1 MKNPISDPVYLGID
15 VGSISV
21 KLAAVLENGASLTES
36 THFQTFQTPRYNIV
50 ISRYRRTNG
59 EALSS
64 TLELLREFAR
74 VIPLHRVAGIQITG
88 SGGKQVSE
96 YLEAHFENEFKALA
110 KGVGTLFPDVRTIF
124 EMGGDNSKFL
134 RININPQNGIIG
146 IEDYEKNGDCAAGT
160 GSFMD
165 QQASRLKYNIEEIG
179 DIVLK
184 AGKASTIAGRCSVFA
199 KSDMIHAQQKGA
211 QPPEILKG
219 LCEAVVRNFKS
230 SIVRGRTVV
239 PKVIFI
245 GGVSANKGV
254 VEAMKTLFEIPDD
267 NFMTTECYAWC
278 GAIGAALLTK
288 ESRAYQN
295 HDFLEKKIS
304 ISLTDR
310 KNTFA
315 SNQPLHTKDVIF
327 LRDRVKPYSFEG
339 KSLPV
344 KTYLGI
350 DVGSVSTNLVV
361 IDEDNNI
368 IKEIYVYTQARPIQI
383 VNQGLKDIHAELGNK
398 ISIEG
403 VGTTGSGRE
412 LIGELVGADTIKDEI
427 TAHKTG
433 AMYISEKLIQAK
445 VDTIFEIGGQ
455 DSKFISIQDN
465 IVVDFAMNEAC
476 AAGTGS
482 FLEEQAEKLG
492 INIKGEFSQ
501 LALSSTSPIKLGER
515 CTVFME
521 KDINS
526 FMQTGAAKQDIVAGL
541 AYSIVMN
548 YLNRVVRSRKIGDT
562 IYFQGGT
569 AYNDSVAAAF
579 SIILG
584 KKIIVPPH
592 NGVVGAI
599 GAAILAKER
608 TISKDAQTKFRGYSL
623 DAVDYTVRHF
633 TCRACSNFCD
643 MQEVKVDSEKTFWGD
658 KCSDK
663 FRKKTKVDKKPVI
676 PNLFELRETI
686 LMETFQ
692 PDRNQGKI
700 RMGLPR
706 SMHFYE
712 KFPFWNAY
720 FSELGFQVVL
730 SEPTNK
736 EIINAGVEATI
747 AEPCFPI
754 KVAHGHF
761 KDLLRKNCDYI
772 FQPNVIDAETK
783 FMKVNSQHCPWTQ
796 TLPFVIRASSLGEG
810 NADKVLCPTIHFRDG
825 KEAVAR
831 ELLNYLKKFNLN
843 KSTHERALSMAYDAQ
858 HDFHRRLYAHGR
870 EALKTLE
877 ETNSMAVILVG
888 RVYNVNDRSMNLNIP
903 NKLREY
909 YGLNAIPMDMIDS
922 NAIDVSDVNNNM
934 YWNSGRKILQIS
946 KFIKDKPNLH
956 LIYIT
961 NFKCGPDSYIKHFV
975 ADASGKPFLT
985 LQLDGHANDAG
996 VITRCEAYLDS
1007 KSFFKNGTAPTVT
1020 ELQLPVRIP
1029 EPEFQV

>member
-1 MKNPISDPVYLGID
+1 MQNPITHPVYVGMD

-21 KLAAVLENGASLTES
+21 KLAAILESGVTLPESPYFFVLQSSPHTVL
-36 THFQTFQTPRYNIV
+36 
-50 ISRYRRTNG
+50 ISKYRRTNG
-59 EALSS
+59 EALSAAI
-64 TLELLREFAR
+64 ELFRELIQL
-74 VIPLHRVAGIQITG
+74 IPLKRIAGIQVTG
-88 SGGKQVSE
+88 SGGKKISE
-96 YLEAHFENEFKALA
+96 YLQANFENEFRALA
-110 KGVGTLFPDVRTIF
+110 KGVGTLFPDVRTVF

-134 RININPQNGIIG
+134 RINVNQENGVIG

-165 QQASRLKYNIEEIG
+165 QQASRLKYNIEDVG

-199 KSDMIHAQQKGA
+199 KSDMIHAQQKGE

-230 SIVRGRTVV
+230 SIVKGRTII
-239 PKVIFI
+239 PKTLFI
-245 GGVSANKGV
+245 GGVSANQGV
-254 VEAMKTLFEIPDD
+254 VQAMKNLFEIADD
-267 NFMTTECYAWC
+267 DFMTTPYYAWC
-278 GAIGAALLTK
+278 GAIGAALLSK
-288 ESRAYQN
+288 ESKTYKD
-295 HDFLEKKIS
+295 HSYLESKIFNGP
-304 ISLTDR
+304 TDP
-310 KNTFA
+310 TIHFA
-315 SNQPLHTKDVIF
+315 SAQPLHTRDVIF
-327 LRDRVKPYSFEG
+327 LRDRVKPYSFDG

-344 KTYLGI
+344 KAFLGVDI
-350 DVGSVSTNLVV
+350 GSVSTNLVV
-361 IDEDNNI
+361 IDEEHNI
-368 IKEIYVYTQARPIQI
+368 IKEIYVYTQARPIEI
-383 VNQGLKDIHAELGNK
+383 VNQGLKDLHSELGSK

-412 LIGELVGADTIKDEI
+412 LIGELIGADTIKDEI

-492 INIKGEFSQ
+492 IRIKGEFSK
-501 LALSSTSPIKLGER
+501 LALSSANPIKLGER

-526 FMQTGAAKQDIVAGL
+526 FLQTGAGKEDIVAGL
-541 AYSIVMN
+541 AYSIVLN
-548 YLNRVVRSRKIGDT
+548 YLNRVVRSRKIGET

-579 SIILG
+579 SIVLG

-599 GAAILAKER
+599 GAAILAKEKVR
-608 TISKDAQTKFRGYSL
+608 SSNCKSKFHGWSL
-623 DAVDYTVRHF
+623 DAVNYTVRHF

-663 FRKKTKVDKKPVI
+663 FRKKAKVDSKPVI
-676 PNLFELRETI
+676 PNLADLRENL
-686 LMETFQ
+686 LMETYD
-692 PDRNQGKI
+692 PARNPGKK

-730 SEPTNK
+730 SEATNK
-736 EIINAGVEATI
+736 EIINAGVETTI

-761 KDLLRKNCDYI
+761 KDLLDKQCDYI
-772 FQPNVIDAETK
+772 FQPNVIDGETK
-783 FMKVNSQHCPWTQ
+783 FMNVNSHHCPWTQ
-796 TLPFVIRASSLGEG
+796 TLPFVIRGSSLGDG
-810 NADKVLCPTIHFRDG
+810 NEEKIQSPTLHFRDG
-825 KEAVAR
+825 KEKISS
-831 ELLNYLKKFNLN
+831 ELFGYFKKLGIRRSLHEFAL
-843 KSTHERALSMAYDAQ
+843 ERAYEAQ
-858 HDFHRRLYAHGR
+858 HRFQQKLYALGQQ
-870 EALKTLE
+870 ALRTLE
-877 ETNSMAVILVG
+877 ETNEMAVILVG

-909 YGLNAIPMDMIDS
+909 YGVNVIPMDMIDCS
-922 NAIDVSDVNNNM
+922 GIDISDVNDNM

-975 ADASGKPFLT
+975 VEASHKPFLT

-996 VITRCEAYLDS
+996 VVTRCEAYLDS
-1007 KSFFKNGTAPTVT
+1007 KSFFKRERPTAYRFEMEKCDVC
-1020 ELQLPVRIP
+1020 
-1029 EPEFQV
+1029 

>member
-1 MKNPISDPVYLGID
+1 MHNPALRPVYVGID

-21 KLAAVLENGASLTES
+21 KMAALTAPEDELGS
-36 THFQTFQTPRYNIV
+36 SDHFELFKNQRFTMAL
-50 ISRYRRTNG
+50 SRYRRSNG
-59 EALSS
+59 ESLAV
-64 TLELLREFAR
+64 TVQMLRQLTEI
-74 VIPLHRVAGIQITG
+74 IPLSRIAGIQVIG
-88 SGGKQVSE
+88 SGGRQISDH
-96 YLEAHFENEFKALA
+96 LQAQFENEFRAVA
-110 KGVGTLFPDVRTIF
+110 KGVGTLYPDVQTVF

-134 RININPQNGIIG
+134 HIQINKQSGMIG

-165 QQASRLKYNIEEIG
+165 QQASRLKYNIEEVG

-199 KSDMIHAQQKGA
+199 KSDMIHAQQKGE

-230 SIVRGRTVV
+230 SIVKGRTIA
-239 PKVIFI
+239 PKAIFI

-254 VEAMKTLFEIPDD
+254 VQAMKNLFEIPDED
-267 NFMTTECYAWC
+267 FITTPFYAWC
-278 GAIGAALLTK
+278 GAIGAALLAK
-288 ESRAYQN
+288 EAKVLKDHRY
-295 HDFLEKKIS
+295 LESLIS
-304 ISLTDR
+304 EGELKS
-310 KNTFA
+310 NNSFA
-315 SNQPLHTKDVIF
+315 SGQPLHTRDVIF

-339 KSLPV
+339 KSIPV
-344 KTYLGI
+344 KAYLGI
-350 DVGSVSTNLVV
+350 DIGSVSTNLVV
-361 IDEDNNI
+361 IDDDNNI
-368 IKEIYVYTQARPIQI
+368 IKEIYVYTQARPIEI
-383 VNQGLKDIHAELGNK
+383 VNQGLKDIHRELGGK
-398 ISIEG
+398 ISVEG

-412 LIGELVGADTIKDEI
+412 LIGELIGADAIKDEI

-433 AMYISEKLIQAK
+433 AVYISDKLIQAK

-455 DSKFISIQDN
+455 DSKFISLQDN

-492 INIKGEFSQ
+492 ISIKGEFSK
-501 LALSSTSPIKLGER
+501 LALSSASPIKLGER

-521 KDINS
+521 KDINA
-526 FMQTGAAKQDIVAGL
+526 FMQTGAAKEDIVAGL
-541 AYSIVMN
+541 AYSIVHN

-579 SIILG
+579 SMVLG

-599 GAAILAKER
+599 GAAILAKE
-608 TISKDAQTKFRGYSL
+608 KVLAGQDKTKFRGYSL
-623 DAVDYTVRHF
+623 DAINYTVRHF

-663 FRKKTKVDKKPVI
+663 FRKKAKVDKKPVI
-676 PNLFELRETI
+676 PNLADLRENI
-686 LMETFQ
+686 LMETFE
-692 PDRNQGKI
+692 PGRNQGNKSI
-700 RMGLPR
+700 GLPR
-706 SMHFYE
+706 SMHFFE
-712 KFPFWNAY
+712 KLPFWNAY
-720 FSELGFQVVL
+720 FNSVGFQVVL
-730 SEPTNK
+730 SESTNK

-761 KDLLRKNCDYI
+761 KNLIDKGCDYI
-772 FQPNVIDAETK
+772 FQPNVIDGETK
-783 FMKVNSQHCPWTQ
+783 FMNYNSHHCPWTQ
-796 TLPFVIRASSLGEG
+796 TLPFVLKGSSLGEG
-810 NADKVLCPTIHFRDG
+810 REEMILCPTLHFREGQKKISD
-825 KEAVAR
+825 
-831 ELLNYLKKFNLN
+831 ELFDYLKRPLNL
-843 KSTHERALSMAYDAQ
+843 KRTLHDKAVQRAYDAQ
-858 HDFHRRLYAHGR
+858 HRFQQKLYELGR
-870 EALKTLE
+870 DAIRAIDDSGE
-877 ETNSMAVILVG
+877 MAVILVG

-909 YGLNAIPMDMIDS
+909 YGINVIPMDMLDIHSID
-922 NAIDVSDVNNNM
+922 ITDINNNM
-934 YWNSGRKILQIS
+934 YWNSGRKILQIA
-946 KFIKDKPNLH
+946 KFIKDRPHLH

-975 ADASGKPFLT
+975 AEASGKPFLT

-996 VITRCEAYLDS
+996 VVTRCEAYLDS
-1007 KSFFKNGTAPTVT
+1007 KGFFRSQNASYRYEMEKCDVC
-1020 ELQLPVRIP
+1020 
-1029 EPEFQV
+1029 

>member
-1 MKNPISDPVYLGID
+1 MQNPISNPAYVGID
-15 VGSISV
+15 VGSTSV
-21 KLAAVLENGASLTES
+21 KLAAVLEENASLQQS
-36 THFQTFQTPRYNIV
+36 PHFQVFQSSPQTIL

-59 EALSS
+59 EALASA
-64 TLELLREFAR
+64 LQLLKEF
-74 VIPLHRVAGIQITG
+74 VQLIPLDRIAGIQVTG
-88 SGGKQVSE
+88 SGGKQISE
-96 YLEAHFENEFKALA
+96 YLQSRFENEFRAVA
-110 KGVGTLFPDVRTIF
+110 KGVGTLFPDVRTVF
-124 EMGGDNSKFL
+124 EMGGDNSKYL
-134 RININPQNGIIG
+134 RLNVNPKSGVIG

-165 QQASRLKYNIEEIG
+165 QQASRLKYNIEDVG

-199 KSDMIHAQQKGA
+199 KSDMIHAQQKGE

-230 SIVRGRTVV
+230 SVVRGRAII
-239 PKVIFI
+239 PKIIFI
-245 GGVSANKGV
+245 GGVSANQGV
-254 VEAMKTLFEIPDD
+254 VQAIKEIFEIREEDL
-267 NFMTTECYAWC
+267 MTTECYAWC
-278 GAIGAALLTK
+278 GAIGAALLSK
-288 ESRAYQN
+288 EGKVFKDNTYLESKIL
-295 HDFLEKKIS
+295 HD
-304 ISLTDR
+304 
-310 KNTFA
+310 A
-315 SNQPLHTKDVIF
+315 SNQKKDFAAGQRLHTQDVIF
-327 LRDRVKPYSFEG
+327 LRDRVKPYSFDG
-339 KSLPV
+339 KTMPV

-350 DVGSVSTNLVV
+350 DIGSVSTNLVV
-361 IDEDNNI
+361 LDEDNNI
-368 IKEIYVYTQARPIQI
+368 IKEIYVYTQARPIEI
-383 VNQGLKDIHAELGNK
+383 VNQGLKDIHAELGGK
-398 ISIEG
+398 ITIAG

-455 DSKFISIQDN
+455 DSKFISIEDN

-492 INIKGEFSQ
+492 INIKGEFSR

-526 FMQTGAAKQDIVAGL
+526 FLQIGATKEDIVAGL
-541 AYSIVMN
+541 AYSIVLN

-579 SIILG
+579 SIVLG

-599 GAAILAKER
+599 GAAILAKEKIKA
-608 TISKDAQTKFRGYSL
+608 TQMKTKFRGYSL
-623 DAVDYTVRHF
+623 DEVDYTVRHF

-663 FRKKTKVDKKPVI
+663 FRKKAKVDKKPVI
-676 PNLFELRETI
+676 QNLFDLREAI
-686 LMETFQ
+686 LLETF
-692 PDRNQGKI
+692 DSNKNVGRKKI
-700 RMGLPR
+700 GLPR

-712 KFPFWNAY
+712 KFPFWNRY
-720 FSELGFQVVL
+720 FTDLGFHVVL
-730 SEPTNK
+730 SEATNK

-761 KDLLRKNCDYI
+761 KDLLDKGCDYI

-783 FMKVNSQHCPWTQ
+783 FMNVNSYHCPWTQ
-796 TLPFVIRASSLGEG
+796 TLPYVIQGSSLCDE
-810 NADKVLCPTIHFRDG
+810 NPDKLLCPTIHFRSG
-825 KEAVAR
+825 KEYVSK
-831 ELLNYLKKFNLN
+831 ELFDYIKKLGVK
-843 KSTHERALSMAYDAQ
+843 KSTHERALSSAYRVQ
-858 HDFHRRLYAHGR
+858 ESFQQKLYDLGSQS
-870 EALKTLE
+870 LKILE
-877 ETNSMAVILVG
+877 ETDEMAVILVG
-888 RVYNVNDRSMNLNIP
+888 RTYNVNDRGINLNIP

-909 YGLNAIPMDMIDS
+909 YGVNVIPMDMIDCS
-922 NAIDVSDVNNNM
+922 AIDISEINNNM

-975 ADASGKPFLT
+975 VEASQKPFLT

-996 VITRCEAYLDS
+996 VVTRCEAYLDS
-1007 KSFFKNGTAPTVT
+1007 KSFFKTNR
-1020 ELQLPVRIP
+1020 PVSYNF
-1029 EPEFQV
+1029 EMEKCDVC

>member
-1 MKNPISDPVYLGID
+1 MQNPVSNPVYIGID

-21 KLAAVLENGASLTES
+21 KLAALLETNSPFPES
-36 THFQTFQTPRYNIV
+36 PNFQIYQTSPQTII
-50 ISRYRRTNG
+50 ISNYRRTNG
-59 EALSS
+59 EALVA
-64 TLELLREFAR
+64 TLQLLKEFVN
-74 VIPLHRVAGIQITG
+74 VIPLQRIAGIQVTG
-88 SGGKQVSE
+88 SGGKQVSD
-96 YLEAHFENEFKALA
+96 YLQSNFENEFRAVA
-110 KGVGTLFPDVRTIF
+110 RGVGTLFPTVRTIF

-134 RININPQNGIIG
+134 RLNVNPQTGMIG

-165 QQASRLKYNIEEIG
+165 QQASRLKYNIEDVG

-199 KSDMIHAQQKGA
+199 KSDMIHAQQKGE

-230 SIVRGRTVV
+230 SVVRGRTIV
-239 PKVIFI
+239 PKILFI
-245 GGVSANKGV
+245 GGVSANHGV
-254 VEAMKTLFEIPDD
+254 VQAMKSLFEIAEED
-267 NFMTTECYAWC
+267 FITTECYAWC
-278 GAIGAALLTK
+278 GAIGAALLSK
-288 ESRAYQN
+288 EAKTYKD
-295 HDFLEKKIS
+295 HDYLKNKIS
-304 ISLTDR
+304 DDR
-310 KNTFA
+310 QNYKTNFA
-315 SNQPLHTKDVIF
+315 SGQPLHTQDVVF

-339 KSLPV
+339 KTLPV

-350 DVGSVSTNLVV
+350 DIGSVSTNLVV

-368 IKEIYVYTQARPIQI
+368 IKEIYVYTQARPIEI
-383 VNQGLKDIHAELGNK
+383 VNQGLKDIHSELGNK
-398 ISIEG
+398 ISVEG

-412 LIGELVGADTIKDEI
+412 LIGELIGADTIKDEI

-433 AMYISEKLIQAK
+433 AMYISEKLIHAK

-492 INIKGEFSQ
+492 INIKGEFSK
-501 LALSSTSPIKLGER
+501 LALSSSSPTKLGER

-526 FMQTGAAKQDIVAGL
+526 FMQTGAAKEDIVAGL
-541 AYSIVMN
+541 AYSIVLN
-548 YLNRVVRSRKIGDT
+548 YLNRVVRSRKIGET

-579 SIILG
+579 SIVLG

-599 GAAILAKER
+599 GAAILAKEKIQAAR
-608 TISKDAQTKFRGYSL
+608 TKTMFRGWSL
-623 DAVDYTVRHF
+623 DAVNYTVRHF

-663 FRKKTKVDKKPVI
+663 FRKKAKVDKKPVI
-676 PNLFELRETI
+676 ENLSELRETI
-686 LMETFQ
+686 LMETFV
-692 PDRNQGKI
+692 PDRNPGRKRI
-700 RMGLPR
+700 GLPR

-720 FSELGFQVVL
+720 FSELGFQVVP
-730 SEPTNK
+730 SEATNK

-761 KDLLRKNCDYI
+761 KDLLNKNCDYI
-772 FQPNVIDAETK
+772 FQPNVIDGETK
-783 FMKVNSQHCPWTQ
+783 FMNVNSHHCPWTQ
-796 TLPFVIRASSLGEG
+796 TLPFVIRGSSLADG
-810 NADKVLCPTIHFRDG
+810 NEDKILCPTLHFRDG
-825 KEAVAR
+825 KEKVSR
-831 ELLNYLKKFNLN
+831 ELFSNLKLLNIKKSVHDRAIDLAYRVQHQFHQKLYDLGR
-843 KSTHERALSMAYDAQ
+843 RALN
-858 HDFHRRLYAHGR
+858 
-870 EALKTLE
+870 TLDD
-877 ETNSMAVILVG
+877 TNEMAVILVG

-903 NKLREY
+903 NKLLEY
-909 YGLNAIPMDMIDS
+909 YGINVIPMDMIDCS
-922 NAIDVSDVNNNM
+922 SIDISGINNNM

-975 ADASGKPFLT
+975 VEASQKPFLT
-985 LQLDGHANDAG
+985 LQLDGHVNDAG
-996 VITRCEAYLDS
+996 VVTRCEAYLDS
-1007 KSFFKNGTAPTVT
+1007 KSFFKNDRSV
-1020 ELQLPVRIP
+1020 I
-1029 EPEFQV
+1029 

>member
-1 MKNPISDPVYLGID
+1 MQNPIYHPVYIGID

-21 KLAAVLENGASLTES
+21 KLAAVLDANITVPESLYFRIYPFSPHT
-36 THFQTFQTPRYNIV
+36 IV
-50 ISRYRRTNG
+50 ISEYQRTNG
-59 EALSS
+59 EPLAA
-64 TLELLREFAR
+64 TLELLRQFIQI
-74 VIPLHRVAGIQITG
+74 IPIHLVAGIQVTG
-88 SGGKQVSE
+88 SGGKKINE
-96 YLEAHFENEFKALA
+96 YLQSHYENEFRAVA
-110 KGVGTLFPDVRTIF
+110 KGVGTLFPGVRTVF

-134 RININPQNGIIG
+134 RLNVNPHNGMIG

-165 QQASRLKYNIEEIG
+165 QQASRLKYDIENVG

-184 AGKASTIAGRCSVFA
+184 AGKASNIAGRCSVFA
-199 KSDMIHAQQKGA
+199 KSDMIHAQQKGE

-230 SIVRGRTVV
+230 SVVRGRTIV
-239 PKVIFI
+239 PKVLFI

-254 VEAMKTLFEIPDD
+254 VQAMKELFVIPDE

-278 GAIGAALLTK
+278 GAIGSALLSK
-288 ESRAYQN
+288 EAKEFKDHTY
-295 HDFLEKKIS
+295 LKS
-304 ISLTDR
+304 ILSDTLAGSI
-310 KNTFA
+310 NNFSA
-315 SNQPLHTKDVIF
+315 GQHLHTDDVIF
-327 LRDRVKPYSFEG
+327 LRDRVKPYSFNG
-339 KSLPV
+339 KALPV

-350 DVGSVSTNLVV
+350 DIGSVSTNLVV

-368 IKEIYVYTQARPIQI
+368 IKEIYVYTQARPIEI
-383 VNQGLKDIHAELGNK
+383 VNQGLKDIQAELGDK

-412 LIGELVGADTIKDEI
+412 LIGELIGADTIKDEI

-492 INIKGEFSQ
+492 INIKGEFSK
-501 LALSSTSPIKLGER
+501 LALSSVNPIKLGER

-526 FMQTGAAKQDIVAGL
+526 FLQTGATKEDIVAGL
-541 AYSIVMN
+541 AYSIVLN

-579 SIILG
+579 SIVLG

-599 GAAILAKER
+599 GAAILAKEKTTSAR
-608 TISKDAQTKFRGYSL
+608 IKTKFRGYSL
-623 DAVDYTVRHF
+623 DAVNYTVRHF

-663 FRKKTKVDKKPVI
+663 FRKKAKVDTKPVI
-676 PNLFELRETI
+676 PNLSDLREEILLEGFDPNRNSGGRTI
-686 LMETFQ
+686 
-692 PDRNQGKI
+692 
-700 RMGLPR
+700 GLPR

-712 KFPFWNAY
+712 KFPFWNTY
-720 FSELGFQVVL
+720 FTELGFRTVL

-736 EIINAGVEATI
+736 EIINAGVDATI

-761 KDLLRKNCDYI
+761 KDLLDKNCDFI
-772 FQPNVIDAETK
+772 FQPNAIDGETK
-783 FMKVNSQHCPWTQ
+783 FMNVNSHHCPWTQ
-796 TLPFVIRASSLGEG
+796 TLPFVIRGSSLGDG
-810 NADKVLCPTIHFRDG
+810 NEHKILCPTLHFRDG
-825 KEAVAR
+825 QETVSNELFEYFKHLKIHKTTHKHAVD
-831 ELLNYLKKFNLN
+831 K
-843 KSTHERALSMAYDAQ
+843 AYETQ
-858 HDFHRRLYAHGR
+858 HRFHQKLYTLGT
-870 EALKTLE
+870 EALKILE
-877 ETNSMAVILVG
+877 ATNEMAVILVG

-903 NKLREY
+903 SKLREY
-909 YGLNAIPMDMIDS
+909 YGVNVIPMDMIDCS
-922 NAIDVSDVNNNM
+922 PIDISDINNNM

-975 ADASGKPFLT
+975 VEASQKPFLT

-996 VITRCEAYLDS
+996 VVTRCEAYLDS
-1007 KSFFKNGTAPTVT
+1007 KSFFKKDRPVSYNF
-1020 ELQLPVRIP
+1020 ELERCDVC
-1029 EPEFQV
+1029 

>member
-1 MKNPISDPVYLGID
+1 MQNPIPHPVYVGID

-21 KLAAVLENGASLTES
+21 KLAAVSDANLSIPES
-36 THFQTFQTPRYNIV
+36 PEFHYFQSSPHTII
-50 ISRYRRTNG
+50 ISKYRRTNG
-59 EALSS
+59 EALTSA
-64 TLELLREFAR
+64 LKLLGQF
-74 VIPLHRVAGIQITG
+74 VQLVPLNRIAGIQVTG
-88 SGGKQVSE
+88 SGGKQISE
-96 YLEAHFENEFKALA
+96 YLQAHFENEFRAVA
-110 KGVGTLFPDVRTIF
+110 KGVGTLYPGVRTIF

-134 RININPQNGIIG
+134 RINATNQTGVIG

-165 QQASRLKYNIEEIG
+165 QQASRLKYDIEDVG

-199 KSDMIHAQQKGA
+199 KSDMIHAQQKGE

-230 SIVRGRTVV
+230 SVVRGRAVV

-254 VEAMKTLFEIPDD
+254 VQAMKSLFEIQDE
-267 NFMTTECYAWC
+267 NFITSDCYAWC
-278 GAIGAALLTK
+278 GAIGSALLSK
-288 ESRAYQN
+288 ESKAYK
-295 HDFLEKKIS
+295 DYSYLESKLFGNLFDQKS
-304 ISLTDR
+304 
-310 KNTFA
+310 KFA
-315 SNQPLHTKDVIF
+315 SAQPLNTKDVIF
-327 LRDRVKPYSFEG
+327 LRDRVKPYSFDE
-339 KSLPV
+339 KTLPV
-344 KTYLGI
+344 KAYLGI
-350 DVGSVSTNLVV
+350 DIGSVSTNLVV

-368 IKEIYVYTQARPIQI
+368 IKEIYVYTQARPIEI
-383 VNQGLKDIHAELGNK
+383 VNQGLKDIHSELGDR
-398 ISIEG
+398 ISVAGI
-403 VGTTGSGRE
+403 GTTGSGRE
-412 LIGELVGADTIKDEI
+412 LIGELIGADTIKDEI

-492 INIKGEFSQ
+492 INIKGEFSK
-501 LALSSTSPIKLGER
+501 LALSSPSPIKLGER

-526 FMQTGAAKQDIVAGL
+526 FLQIGASKQDIVAGL
-541 AYSIVMN
+541 AYSIVLN

-579 SIILG
+579 SIVLG

-599 GAAILAKER
+599 GAAILAKEKVNA
-608 TISKDAQTKFRGYSL
+608 SKMITKFRGWSL
-623 DAVDYTVRHF
+623 DSVDYTVRHF

-663 FRKKTKVDKKPVI
+663 FRKKAKVDKKPVI
-676 PNLFELRETI
+676 PNLSDIREQI
-686 LMETFQ
+686 LMETFV
-692 PDRNQGKI
+692 PERNRGCIKI
-700 RMGLPR
+700 GMPR

-712 KFPFWNAY
+712 KFPFWNTY
-720 FSELGFQVVL
+720 FSQIGFQVVL

-736 EIINAGVEATI
+736 EIINAGVETSV

-754 KVAHGHF
+754 KVAYGHF
-761 KDLLRKNCDYI
+761 KDLLDKNCDYF

-783 FMKVNSQHCPWTQ
+783 FMNVNSHHCPWTQ
-796 TLPFVIRASSLGEG
+796 TLPFVILGSSLGDG
-810 NADKVLCPTIHFRDG
+810 NEDKILRPTIHFRDG
-825 KEAVAR
+825 KTKVSKELFDYLRKLKISKAV
-831 ELLNYLKKFNLN
+831 
-843 KSTHERALSMAYDAQ
+843 HERAITLAYEAQ
-858 HDFHRRLYAHGR
+858 HHFHQTLYDLGHR
-870 EALKTLE
+870 ALQTLE
-877 ETNSMAVILVG
+877 ESNEMAVILVG
-888 RVYNVNDRSMNLNIP
+888 RAYNVNDRSMNLNIP

-909 YGLNAIPMDMIDS
+909 YGVNVIPMDMIDCS
-922 NAIDVSDVNNNM
+922 LIDISEINPNM

-946 KFIKDKPNLH
+946 KFIRGKPNLH

-975 ADASGKPFLT
+975 VEASQKPFLT

-996 VITRCEAYLDS
+996 VVTRCEAYLDS
-1007 KSFFKNGTAPTVT
+1007 KSFFKADRPISYNFEMEKCDVC
-1020 ELQLPVRIP
+1020 
-1029 EPEFQV
+1029 

>member
-1 MKNPISDPVYLGID
+1 MQNPIPHPVYVGID

-21 KLAAVLENGASLTES
+21 KLAAVSDAHLSISDSPEF
-36 THFQTFQTPRYNIV
+36 HVFQSSPYTII
-50 ISRYRRTNG
+50 ISKYRRTNG
-59 EALSS
+59 ETLSS
-64 TLELLREFAR
+64 ALKLLGQF
-74 VIPLHRVAGIQITG
+74 VQLVPLNRIAGIQVTG
-88 SGGKQVSE
+88 SGGKQISE
-96 YLEAHFENEFKALA
+96 YLQAHFENEFRAVA
-110 KGVGTLFPDVRTIF
+110 KGVGTLYPEVRTIF

-134 RININPQNGIIG
+134 RINVNNQTGVIG

-165 QQASRLKYNIEEIG
+165 QQASRLRYEIEDVG
-179 DIVLK
+179 DIVLR

-199 KSDMIHAQQKGA
+199 KSDMIHAQQKGE

-230 SIVRGRTVV
+230 SVVRGRAIV

-254 VEAMKTLFEIPDD
+254 VQAMKSLFEIQDD
-267 NFMTTECYAWC
+267 DLITGDCYAWC
-278 GAIGAALLTK
+278 GAIGSALLSM
-288 ESRAYQN
+288 ESKLYKN
-295 HDFLEKKIS
+295 YEYLEPKLVTNLSDQK
-304 ISLTDR
+304 TA
-310 KNTFA
+310 FA
-315 SNQPLHTKDVIF
+315 SAQPLNTNDVIF
-327 LRDRVKPYSFEG
+327 LRDRVKPYTFEG
-339 KSLPV
+339 LTLPV
-344 KTYLGI
+344 KAYLGI
-350 DVGSVSTNLVV
+350 DIGSVSTNLVV
-361 IDEDNNI
+361 IDENNNI
-368 IKEIYVYTQARPIQI
+368 IKEIYVYTQARPIEI
-383 VNQGLKDIHAELGNK
+383 VNQGLKDIHSELGDR
-398 ISIEG
+398 ISVAGI
-403 VGTTGSGRE
+403 GTTGSGRE
-412 LIGELVGADTIKDEI
+412 LIGELIGADTIKDEI

-455 DSKFISIQDN
+455 DSKFISIEDN

-492 INIKGEFSQ
+492 INIKGEFSK
-501 LALSSTSPIKLGER
+501 LALSSSSPIKLGER

-526 FMQTGAAKQDIVAGL
+526 FLQIGASKQDIVAGL
-541 AYSIVMN
+541 AYSIVLN

-579 SIILG
+579 SIVLG

-599 GAAILAKER
+599 GAAILAKEKVIAS
-608 TISKDAQTKFRGYSL
+608 TMTTKFRGWSL
-623 DAVDYTVRHF
+623 DSVDYTVRHF

-663 FRKKTKVDKKPVI
+663 FRKKAKVDTKPVI
-676 PNLFELRETI
+676 ENLFEIRENLLTGTYDP
-686 LMETFQ
+686 E
-692 PDRNQGKI
+692 RNKGK
-700 RMGLPR
+700 RTVGLPR

-712 KFPFWNAY
+712 KFPFWNVY
-720 FSELGFQVVL
+720 FTELGFQVVL

-736 EIINAGVEATI
+736 ETINAGVETTV

-761 KDLLRKNCDYI
+761 KDLLDKGCDYI
-772 FQPNVIDAETK
+772 FQPNVIDAETP
-783 FMKVNSQHCPWTQ
+783 FTNVNSYHCPWTQ
-796 TLPFVIRASSLGEG
+796 TLPYVIRGSSLGDG
-810 NADKVLCPTIHFRDG
+810 QHSDNILCPTIHFRKG
-825 KEAVAR
+825 KDAVSK
-831 ELLNYLKKFNLN
+831 ELFTYFRKLDI
-843 KSTHERALSMAYDAQ
+843 SRASNDRAVSLAYRAQAAFQQKLYELGNDA
-858 HDFHRRLYAHGR
+858 LT
-870 EALKTLE
+870 TLE
-877 ETNSMAVILVG
+877 RSQEMAIILVG
-888 RVYNVNDRSMNLNIP
+888 RVYNINDRGMNLNIP

-909 YGLNAIPMDMIDS
+909 YGVNVIPMDMIDI
-922 NAIDVSDVNNNM
+922 NAIDITDVNNNM
-934 YWNSGRKILQIS
+934 FWNSGRKILQIS
-946 KFIKDKPNLH
+946 KFIRDKPNLH

-975 ADASGKPFLT
+975 VEASKKPFLT

-996 VITRCEAYLDS
+996 VVTRCEAYLDS
-1007 KSFFKNGTAPTVT
+1007 KSFFKAQRPVT
-1020 ELQLPVRIP
+1020 YQFEMERCDVC
-1029 EPEFQV
+1029 

>member
-1 MKNPISDPVYLGID
+1 MQNPIPHPVYIGID

-21 KLAAVLENGASLTES
+21 KLAALLEPGSSFPES
-36 THFQTFQTPRYNIV
+36 PNFRLYQTSPQTIV

-59 EALSS
+59 EALTS
-64 TLELLREFAR
+64 TLQLLKEFTGL
-74 VIPLHRVAGIQITG
+74 IPLQRIAGVQVTG
-88 SGGKQVSE
+88 SGGKQVSD
-96 YLEAHFENEFKALA
+96 YLQSHFENEFRAVA
-110 KGVGTLFPDVRTIF
+110 KGVGSLFPSVRTVF

-134 RININPQNGIIG
+134 RININEQNGMIG

-165 QQASRLKYNIEEIG
+165 QQASRLKYNIEDVG

-199 KSDMIHAQQKGA
+199 KSDMIHAQQKGE

-219 LCEAVVRNFKS
+219 LSEAVVRNFKS
-230 SIVRGRTVV
+230 SVVRGRTIV
-239 PKVIFI
+239 PKILFI

-254 VEAMKTLFEIPDD
+254 VQAMKTLFEIADED
-267 NFMTTECYAWC
+267 FITTECYAWC
-278 GAIGAALLTK
+278 GAIGAAMLSK
-288 ESRAYQN
+288 EAKTYKD
-295 HDFLEKKIS
+295 HGYLKKKIS
-304 ISLTDR
+304 DDLQNYKT
-310 KNTFA
+310 NFA
-315 SNQPLHTKDVIF
+315 SGQPLHTQDVVF

-339 KSLPV
+339 KTLPV

-350 DVGSVSTNLVV
+350 DIGSVSTNLVV

-368 IKEIYVYTQARPIQI
+368 IKEIYVYTQARPIEI
-383 VNQGLKDIHAELGNK
+383 VNQGLKDIHSELGNK
-398 ISIEG
+398 ISVEG

-412 LIGELVGADTIKDEI
+412 LIGELIGADTIKDEI

-465 IVVDFAMNEAC
+465 IVIDFAMNEAC

-482 FLEEQAEKLG
+482 FLEEQAEKIG
-492 INIKGEFSQ
+492 INIKGEFSK
-501 LALSSTSPIKLGER
+501 LALSSSSPTKLGER

-526 FMQTGAAKQDIVAGL
+526 FMQTGAAKEDIVAGL
-541 AYSIVMN
+541 AYSIVLN
-548 YLNRVVRSRKIGDT
+548 YLNRVVRSRKIGET

-579 SIILG
+579 SIVLG

-599 GAAILAKER
+599 GAAILAKEKIQAAR
-608 TISKDAQTKFRGYSL
+608 TKTMFRGWSL
-623 DAVDYTVRHF
+623 DAVNYTVRHF

-663 FRKKTKVDKKPVI
+663 FRKKAKVDKKPVI
-676 PNLFELRETI
+676 ENLSELRETI
-686 LMETFQ
+686 LMETFV
-692 PDRNQGKI
+692 PDRNPGRKRI
-700 RMGLPR
+700 GLPR

-720 FSELGFQVVL
+720 FSELGFQVVP
-730 SEPTNK
+730 SEATNK

-761 KDLLRKNCDYI
+761 KDLLNKNCDYI
-772 FQPNVIDAETK
+772 FQPNVIDGETK
-783 FMKVNSQHCPWTQ
+783 FMNVNSHHCPWTQ
-796 TLPFVIRASSLGEG
+796 TLPYVIRGSSMGDG
-810 NADKVLCPTIHFRDG
+810 NEDKILCPTLHFRGG
-825 KEAVAR
+825 KEKISQ
-831 ELLNYLKKFNLN
+831 ELYDYFKTLNIKR
-843 KSTHERALSMAYDAQ
+843 SAHDRAIELAYQVQ
-858 HDFHRRLYAHGR
+858 HQFHQKLYDLGHR
-870 EALKTLE
+870 ALKTLD
-877 ETNSMAVILVG
+877 ETNEMAVILVG

-909 YGLNAIPMDMIDS
+909 YGINVIPMDMIDCS
-922 NAIDVSDVNNNM
+922 SIDISEINNNM

-975 ADASGKPFLT
+975 VEASQKPFLT

-996 VITRCEAYLDS
+996 VVTRCEAYLDS
-1007 KSFFKNGTAPTVT
+1007 KSFFKSD
-1020 ELQLPVRIP
+1020 QPVAYNY
-1029 EPEFQV
+1029 EMEKCDVC